1 MDSEKVIKRDNEY
14 VLHTYGRNPVVLEKG
29 HGLYAEG
36 PEGQKYLDFTS
47 GIGVNS
53 LGYCDLTWAEAVSKQ
68 AHKLQHTS
76 NLYYTAPCGKLAK
89 KLCKRTGMSKVFFGN
104 SGAEA
109 NEGAIKAARK
119 YSVDHYSKD
128 RTTVITLVNSFHGR
142 TIATL
147 TATGQEV
154 FHNYFGPFNEGF
166 LYAPAGDMEALQ
178 ELVDRNTCAVMLE
191 LIQGEGGVMPLD
203 EAYVKG
209 AAKLCEQYDLLLIC
223 DEVQVGNGRSGKLYG
238 YMHYGV
244 QPDIVSTA
252 KGLAGG
258 LPLGAT
264 LDVVTRGG
272 ESGLDAAERIKRT
285 FPQMKIIIVTSMP
298 ECSYLS
304 RAREIGVES
313 FWYKEEQR
321 ESLLDVMARTMA
333 GESVYPDATPE
344 LQLGLASSY
353 QFTSR
358 ELEVLRE
365 MTGGDTNQEIAERL
379 HMSVA
384 TVKTH
389 ILNMLEKT
397 GFRNRTELAVRAR
410 EIGLVILNRKN

>member
-1 MDSEKVIKRDNEY
+1 MKYKVMIVEDQTMPRELFELRIQASERFEVALSIDNAALADVY
-14 VLHTYGRNPVVLEKG
+14 CLRFPV
-29 HGLYAEG
+29 
-36 PEGQKYLDFTS
+36 
-47 GIGVNS
+47 
-53 LGYCDLTWAEAVSKQ
+53 DLI
-68 AHKLQHTS
+68 L
-76 NLYYTAPCGKLAK
+76 
-89 KLCKRTGMSKVFFGN
+89 M
-104 SGAEA
+104 
-109 NEGAIKAARK
+109 
-119 YSVDHYSKD
+119 
-128 RTTVITLVNSFHGR
+128 
-142 TIATL
+142 
-147 TATGQEV
+147 
-154 FHNYFGPFNEGF
+154 
-166 LYAPAGDMEALQ
+166 
-178 ELVDRNTCAVMLE
+178 
-191 LIQGEGGVMPLD
+191 
-203 EAYVKG
+203 
-209 AAKLCEQYDLLLIC
+209 
-223 DEVQVGNGRSGKLYG
+223 
-238 YMHYGV
+238 
-244 QPDIVSTA
+244 
-252 KGLAGG
+252 
-258 LPLGAT
+258 
-264 LDVVTRGG
+264 DVVTRGG

-333 GESVYPDATPE
+333 GESVYPE

>member
-1 MDSEKVIKRDNEY
+1 MPRELFELRIQASERFEVALSIDN
-14 VLHTYGRNPVVLEKG
+14 
-29 HGLYAEG
+29 
-36 PEGQKYLDFTS
+36 
-47 GIGVNS
+47 
-53 LGYCDLTWAEAVSKQ
+53 
-68 AHKLQHTS
+68 
-76 NLYYTAPCGKLAK
+76 
-89 KLCKRTGMSKVFFGN
+89 
-104 SGAEA
+104 
-109 NEGAIKAARK
+109 AA
-119 YSVDHYSKD
+119 
-128 RTTVITLVNSFHGR
+128 
-142 TIATL
+142 
-147 TATGQEV
+147 
-154 FHNYFGPFNEGF
+154 
-166 LYAPAGDMEALQ
+166 
-178 ELVDRNTCAVMLE
+178 LVDVYCLRFPVD
-191 LIQGEGGVMPLD
+191 LILM
-203 EAYVKG
+203 
-209 AAKLCEQYDLLLIC
+209 
-223 DEVQVGNGRSGKLYG
+223 
-238 YMHYGV
+238 
-244 QPDIVSTA
+244 
-252 KGLAGG
+252 
-258 LPLGAT
+258 
-264 LDVVTRGG
+264 DVVTRGG

-321 ESLLDVMARTMA
+321 ESLLDVMTRTMA

>member
-1 MDSEKVIKRDNEY
+1 MKYKVMIVEDQTMPRELFELRIQASERFEVALSIDNAALADVY
-14 VLHTYGRNPVVLEKG
+14 CLRFPV
-29 HGLYAEG
+29 
-36 PEGQKYLDFTS
+36 
-47 GIGVNS
+47 
-53 LGYCDLTWAEAVSKQ
+53 DLI
-68 AHKLQHTS
+68 L
-76 NLYYTAPCGKLAK
+76 
-89 KLCKRTGMSKVFFGN
+89 M
-104 SGAEA
+104 
-109 NEGAIKAARK
+109 
-119 YSVDHYSKD
+119 
-128 RTTVITLVNSFHGR
+128 
-142 TIATL
+142 
-147 TATGQEV
+147 
-154 FHNYFGPFNEGF
+154 
-166 LYAPAGDMEALQ
+166 
-178 ELVDRNTCAVMLE
+178 
-191 LIQGEGGVMPLD
+191 
-203 EAYVKG
+203 
-209 AAKLCEQYDLLLIC
+209 
-223 DEVQVGNGRSGKLYG
+223 
-238 YMHYGV
+238 
-244 QPDIVSTA
+244 
-252 KGLAGG
+252 
-258 LPLGAT
+258 
-264 LDVVTRGG
+264 DVVTRGG

-304 RAREIGVES
+304 RAREIGV
-313 FWYKEEQR
+313 
-321 ESLLDVMARTMA
+321 LDVMTRTMA